1 MKFKGK
7 LIRNHS
13 LFVFKSLKYR
23 NILQGGFA
31 QVFEQQPNGKGAK
44 DATLN
49 FNSQYEATSPVW
61 TSVHGFVPVKRVSP
75 TNKNWLY
82 RYKQNWGYRH
92 YFTTLV
98 HDQCRSNPVAGPRWG
113 LFCFLYSSPV
123 ASSCTASVIFSCNW
137 ALHWA
142 RFPAIKL
149 SGWITGWIGTG

>member
-13 LFVFKSLKYR
+13 FFVFKSLKYR

-75 TNKNWLY
+75 TNKN
-82 RYKQNWGYRH
+82 
-92 YFTTLV
+92 
-98 HDQCRSNPVAGPRWG
+98 
-113 LFCFLYSSPV
+113 
-123 ASSCTASVIFSCNW
+123 
-137 ALHWA
+137 
-142 RFPAIKL
+142 
-149 SGWITGWIGTG
+149 